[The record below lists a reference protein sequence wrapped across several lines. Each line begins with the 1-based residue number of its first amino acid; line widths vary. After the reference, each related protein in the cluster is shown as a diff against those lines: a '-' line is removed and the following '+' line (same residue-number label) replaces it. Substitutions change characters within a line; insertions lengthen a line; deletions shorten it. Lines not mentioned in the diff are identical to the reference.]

1 MVDKRAIPQ
10 FILYPPPRDLG
21 TKLVDLSVQFPWPI
35 GTDGAEKL
43 GLSSRSCGRPT
54 SYWAASLKGVM
65 SGPGRPR
72 FRTTNPRGLGDLC
85 RHGRARIPVTRRAT
99 SMSASRSKVA
109 RAACW
114 GCWGSRPERRAA
126 VELTS
131 PRLQCGCP
139 WHRLPCTL
147 SRGGENRGTA
157 STSAKIPRVREGRRG
172 KLSKRL
178 Y

>member
-10 FILYPPPRDLG
+10 FISYPPPRDLG

-43 GLSSRSCGRPT
+43 GLSSRSCGRST

-72 FRTTNPRGLGDLC
+72 FRTTALVAWAISVGTVERGSQC
-85 RHGRARIPVTRRAT
+85 PKAT
-99 SMSASRSKVA
+99 SVSASRSRAA

-114 GCWGSRPERRAA
+114 GCWGFRPERRAA
-126 VELTS
+126 GELTS

-139 WHRLPCTL
+139 WHHLPCTL
-147 SRGGENRGTA
+147 SRGGENRGPA
-157 STSAKIPRVREGRRG
+157 STSARIPRVREGRRG